1 MINKIINSPIKLIII
16 TIILFSI
23 SILLKDF
30 YDGTLSVFFSIP
42 ILSIFVFSVLHSIYK
57 KKWIRLIISFL
68 SYLFMFVIY
77 VCVLFIVSQSQD
89 NIIVGNNSFYIN
101 KFNENLDISLP
112 LDTKIICKND
122 TIIGIGPGGG
132 DYTASCIFKANYK
145 DFIRIQ
151 RSIMKDSSFHKIS
164 IEEAEWTNDFS
175 IKCLK
180 TIEFSKAYR
189 AGGSCII
196 FSKDNKHIIFSLSY
210 Y

>member
-30 YDGTLSVFFSIP
+30 YDGSLSIFFLIP

-68 SYLFMFVIY
+68 SYLFMLVIY
-77 VCVLFIVSQSQD
+77 VCVLFIVSQTQE

-132 DYTASCIFKANYK
+132 DYTASCIFKTNYK

-164 IEEAEWTNDFS
+164 IEEAEWTSDFS

-196 FSKDNKHIIFSLSY
+196 FSKDNKHILFSLSY